1 MAKRR
6 AGAGPQRPPR
16 RRWGVLSLAALA
28 VLGAVAWLAP
38 AVLVHTSLRDQPLV
52 AAFAGIDGSIASRS
66 ARWSWLGPS
75 EYRDVVLRDS
85 SGEPAVLVKSLVIE
99 KGILPLAVD
108 PTSLGTVRL
117 SGVEATVAV
126 RRGGSSLEDILAP
139 WLAAPRSGSGPAC
152 DLEVVHATVQLADVE
167 RRDAWRVVELFAAGT
182 LERDGS
188 LAGWTAAGR
197 LRHAGAA
204 AAASERA
211 IPGGPVDSPRLD
223 RATLP
228 AATAAVL
235 ARDGGWSVSAPAGS
249 GRAIA
254 ITASRL
260 PLGGTSLLATRF
272 NHERLLDGLAD
283 LRLDLVPGEGASEL
297 RGRMVVD
304 QLAVVRSDTL
314 AEEFTL
320 ERCELPLSLTLS
332 PDAIA
337 VHELRFTSP
346 VARGE
351 VSGRVAWPDA
361 DGWRW
366 LEDCVGRDLS
376 VAAEID
382 LAAAARALPGGLAVR
397 PEVRVTGGSLWLS
410 ALTRGDG
417 ADRVLE
423 AKLEARD
430 LAAVRRGAD
439 REGDDAAEADQA
451 GDRPLRWNEPL
462 TGWLKARRG
471 PGRGAGLRIEEGR
484 IASPAAELSAAGT
497 PAALKVQWTADL
509 GGLVGELAEVL
520 DFGGLTL
527 AGICRG
533 RLDLERTSGG
543 ERASGELAAV
553 KLAASVHAF
562 ALTLPG
568 RQPWQDESLSLDI
581 EGSGSQVAGRTVIET
596 GRGMLSARGDALEA
610 TLAGG
615 VVVDLAGWAAGRR
628 GWLVPAGGEG
638 SVAADCSLVGDLGR
652 WQRRLG
658 TVLPALGAPGLE
670 LAGSVQAAA
679 AVAADPAGG
688 GDAWRITKAGGEI
701 ERFAMV
707 AGERRV
713 AEPRIVLS
721 AAGTIKPAAGSIEI
735 SSAELLSSTM
745 SLRTGGVSWAADSAG
760 GPAGAGWLEALLAN
774 ARGRVQWQADLG
786 RLEAWLV
793 AADMA
798 AAWPVTGRAWGTLDL
813 AETQQGLN
821 LLAAA
826 TASQLEIARRADAK
840 ATTAPRPVWSEPQA
854 SITCEL
860 TRPFVRTAA
869 VGGQATGL
877 AAADRLVIDRLELA
891 SSTLAVT
898 ARGGIADW
906 SSRRQTTLEGTVAY
920 DWEQLSRL
928 ATPWTGGRVRVSGH
942 GTRPF
947 VIRVPLAAASG
958 TTARP
963 EPPPL
968 ADTLPLPEE
977 WLEAL
982 KPAGAAERRAT
993 ARPPLT
999 PTAARRLAEQ
1009 LSLDTS
1015 AAWDAADLA
1024 GLPVAAGDVTIRLFE
1039 GQLAVG
1045 PFDVPA
1051 GGGRIRGAP
1060 WLKLVPAPGE
1070 LVVPPGRVVERV
1082 GLSGEFC
1089 DNFVGLVS
1097 PLFAGATRSA
1107 GVMTVDLAGA
1117 RLPVGDPLAGEAA
1130 GQIIFEQ
1137 FEVRPSGAMQPLVNL
1152 LGRLQAVIDPRFAL
1166 GDQVVLLR
1174 VRAEPIR
1181 VRLAERRIWHEG
1193 MVMDFGQLTVSS
1205 RGSVGEDGSLAA
1217 LVEVAFRGEL
1227 AGQTPVVARLLQTPI
1242 AIPLKGTLARPQF
1255 DSGAIDVVV
1264 KRIVENTARAV
1275 LDDGISRGLEAVF
1288 GSPPPGQRQPGQP
1301 APLTLPR

>member
-1 MAKRR
+1 MARR
-6 AGAGPQRPPR
+6 QAGAGPHRPPR
-16 RRWGVLSLAALA
+16 RRWGVFSLAALA
-28 VLGAVAWLAP
+28 VLAAAAWLTP
-38 AVLVHTSLRDQPLV
+38 AVLVHTSLRDKPLV
-52 AAFAGIDGSIASRS
+52 AALAGIDGSIASRA

-75 EYRDVVLRDS
+75 EYRDVVLRDA
-85 SGEPAVLVKSLVIE
+85 SGEPVVVVQSLVIE
-99 KGILPLAVD
+99 KGILPLALD

-117 SGVEATVAV
+117 AGVEAAVAV
-126 RRGGSSLEDILAP
+126 RRGGSSLEDLLAP
-139 WLAAPRSGSGPAC
+139 WLAAPRGGPGMAC
-152 DLEVVHATVQLADVE
+152 DLEVAGATVELADVE

-204 AAASERA
+204 AAPSERA
-211 IPGGPVDSPRLD
+211 VAGGPLDSRRLD

-249 GRAIA
+249 RQAIA
-254 ITASRL
+254 ITANRL

-272 NHERLLDGLAD
+272 HHSRLLDGLAD
-283 LRLDLVPGEGASEL
+283 LRLDLVPGAGGSEL
-297 RGRMVVD
+297 RGRIVID

-320 ERCELPLSLTLS
+320 ARCELPLSLTLS

-351 VSGRVAWPDA
+351 VSGRVAWPEA
-361 DGWRW
+361 DSWRW

-397 PEVRVTGGSLWLS
+397 PEVQVTGGSLWLS

-430 LAAVRRGAD
+430 LAAVRRGVA
-439 REGDDAAEADQA
+439 REGDDADGPGRA
-451 GDRPLRWNEPL
+451 GDRPLRWNEPF
-462 TGWLKARRG
+462 TAWLRARRG
-471 PGRGAGLRIEEGR
+471 PGRGAGLRIEEAR
-484 IASPAAELSAAGT
+484 IASAAAELSAAGT
-497 PAALKVQWTADL
+497 PAALKVQWTADV
-509 GGLVGELAEVL
+509 GGLVGDLAEVL
-520 DFGGLTL
+520 DFGGVTL
-527 AGICRG
+527 AGTCRG
-533 RLDLERTSGG
+533 RLDLERASGG
-543 ERASGELAAV
+543 LTAV
-553 KLAASVHAF
+553 KLTASVNDFELA
-562 ALTLPG
+562 LPG
-568 RQPWQDESLSLDI
+568 RQPWQDASLALDI
-581 EGSGSQVAGRTVIET
+581 EGSGSQVAGGTLLET

-615 VVVDLAGWAAGRR
+615 VVIDLAGWAAGRR

-658 TVLPALGAPGLE
+658 TVLPALGAPGLD

-679 AVAADPAGG
+679 AVAADPAAG

-701 ERFAMV
+701 ERFTLRH
-707 AGERRV
+707 GDRRV
-713 AEPRIVLS
+713 AEPRIVVT
-721 AAGTIKPAAGSIEI
+721 AAGTIKPAAGSVEI
-735 SSAELLSSTM
+735 SSAELLSSTL
-745 SLRTGGVSWAADSAG
+745 SLRSGGVSWAAP
-760 GPAGAGWLEALLAN
+760 PAGSPATAGQLEAMLAGT
-774 ARGRVQWQADLG
+774 RGRVQWQADLG
-786 RLEAWLV
+786 RLSAWLV

-798 AAWPVTGRAWGTLDL
+798 AAWPVTGRAWGTLDV

-840 ATTAPRPVWSEPQA
+840 SSPRAVWSEPQA
-854 SITCEL
+854 SISCEV
-860 TRPFVRTAA
+860 TRPLIRTAGL
-869 VGGQATGL
+869 GGQSAGL
-877 AAADRLVIDRLELA
+877 APADRLVIDRLELA

-928 ATPWTGGRVRVSGH
+928 ATPWTGGRVRASGS
-942 GTRPF
+942 GARPF
-947 VIRVPLAAASG
+947 VIRVPLAAAGG
-958 TTARP
+958 TTRP
-963 EPPPL
+963 APPPP
-968 ADTLPLPEE
+968 APGTLPLPEE

-982 KPAGAAERRAT
+982 SPAGAAERRAT
-993 ARPPLT
+993 VRPPVQLT
-999 PTAARRLAEQ
+999 VARRLAEQ

-1015 AAWDAADLA
+1015 AAWDSADLA
-1024 GLPVAAGDVTIRLFE
+1024 GLPVAAGEVAIRLFE

-1045 PFDVPA
+1045 PFDLSA

-1082 GLSGEFC
+1082 GLGGEFC
-1089 DNFVGLVS
+1089 DRFVGLVS

-1107 GVMTVDLAGA
+1107 GVISVDLAGA
-1117 RLPVGDPLAGEAA
+1117 RLPLGDPLAGEGA
-1130 GQIIFEQ
+1130 GQLIFEQ

-1152 LGRLQAVIDPRFAL
+1152 LGLLQAAIDPRFAL
-1166 GDQVVLLR
+1166 GDKVVLLR
-1174 VRAEPIR
+1174 VRPEPVR
-1181 VRLAERRIWHEG
+1181 LRLAERRIWHEG
-1193 MVMDFGQLTVSS
+1193 LVMDFGQLTVSS
-1205 RGSVGEDGSLAA
+1205 RGSVDEDGSLAA

-1227 AGQTPVVARLLQTPI
+1227 AGQTPVVTQLLQTPI

-1255 DSGAIDVVV
+1255 DAGAIDVTV
-1264 KRIVENTARAV
+1264 KRILENTARAV
-1275 LDDGISRGLEAVF
+1275 LDDGLSRGLEAMF
-1288 GSPPPGQRQPGQP
+1288 GSPPPSPPPGGP
-1301 APLTLPR
+1301 GRR